1 MMLDPAA
8 TLSPCSCLFSMSLFL
23 VLDLGAPQDKILT
36 NSTEVLHFLM
46 IMGRR
51 RVWTMTI
58 YLQYLLCLLLAA
70 NSAKLFV
77 SPVIDPQ
84 TATIV
89 MRMMRMM
96 KMMESFGS
104 ILPSHPPKKVSQF
117 FLAIVVELINWW
129 HFFPTITHRQT
140 NLMNKVSDPPSL
152 TIRR

>member
-1 MMLDPAA
+1 MLDPAT
-8 TLSPCSCLFSMSLFL
+8 TLSPSSCLFSMSLFL

-36 NSTEVLHFLM
+36 NSTEVLPFSM

-77 SPVIDPQ
+77 SPLIDPQ

-89 MRMMRMM
+89 MRMM

-117 FLAIVVELINWW
+117 FLAMIVELIN
-129 HFFPTITHRQT
+129 
-140 NLMNKVSDPPSL
+140 
-152 TIRR
+152 